1 MSYQGAQGGKL
12 IFSGGINHPIPITI
26 PTKHFGARKRSHRK
40 RSHRKRSRKR
50 RSKRSNRKLRRSTHK
65 QSIKI

>member
-26 PTKHFGARKRSHRK
+26 PNKHFGARKRSHRK
-40 RSHRKRSRKR
+40 RRSRKSK
-50 RSKRSNRKLRRSTHK
+50 RSKRSKTKRKLRRSRKHT
-65 QSIKI
+65 